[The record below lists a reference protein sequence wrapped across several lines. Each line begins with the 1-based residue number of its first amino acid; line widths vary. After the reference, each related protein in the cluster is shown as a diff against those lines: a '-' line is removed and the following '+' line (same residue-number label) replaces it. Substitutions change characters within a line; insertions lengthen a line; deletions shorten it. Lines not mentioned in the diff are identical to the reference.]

1 MNKFFFL
8 LVGLFLFS
16 QTLSAQWSFG
26 LKAGLNRANI
36 ESFGPEIADE
46 LAPDLNGY
54 WNDARW
60 GFHAGLAGS
69 YAFSEKLALRT
80 ELLYSAKGFQSS
92 ADSPLSSSYKLRMSY
107 LSVPILMDYQPVNKL
122 HILAG
127 PSFSYRVLLTSEP
140 SISSSNLEDIW
151 NNSFDFG
158 LAAGIEYRIG
168 ERLQLGIRYV
178 YALSDA
184 SKITYTDENAVPIGD
199 GKFKNRTLQ
208 LSTLFWL

>member
-1 MNKFFFL
+1 MSRFFFFL
-8 LVGLFLFS
+8 LSLFLFS
-16 QTLSAQWSFG
+16 QALSAQWSFG

-36 ESFGPEIADE
+36 ESFAPENADE
-46 LAPDLNGY
+46 LAPDFSGY

-60 GFHAGLAGS
+60 SFHAGFAGS
-69 YAFSEKLALRT
+69 YAFSNKLALRA
-80 ELLYSAKGFQSS
+80 ELLYSAKGFQDS
-92 ADSPLSSSYKLRMSY
+92 ADSFLSSGYDLQMNY
-107 LSVPILMDYQPVNKL
+107 LSMPILIDYQPLNKL
-122 HILAG
+122 HIVAG
-127 PSFSYRVLLTSEP
+127 PSFSYRVLLASEP
-140 SISSSNLEDIW
+140 STASSNLENIW
-151 NNSFDFG
+151 NNSFDFA
-158 LAAGIEYRIG
+158 LAAGLEYRIG